1 METGTG
7 IASLPL
13 RRDCELVRCAAAE
26 SSAPAGIGMRLSC
39 WLAVKS
45 LLALLLAA
53 SVAWADGTPPAY
65 LGTNST
71 CGVES
76 FGASGGGEAVSFI
89 ALSFALVSLCIALA
103 YMYSK
108 FHEDPAMGVWAKD
121 EAFNLVIS
129 VFLFAGLLV
138 FFSASCSLASGYSG
152 GNPIYA
158 SQQYL
163 DSLISSNGLNILKTL
178 TSDSLTNQLDATK
191 YRYLGLTPFWGEGAA
206 LRSNR
211 KAYSSHEEYLI
222 DMYLPIIASLTAQKY
237 IITGIAWMGA
247 YVLLPFAFVMRLIP
261 PTRDFGNVLI
271 ALFFGLY
278 IVVPT
283 MYAMSG
289 KVFMQD
295 IANNRSPYTTDP
307 SLEKFCSYG
316 LDNSQPPCG
325 PSSGT
330 ILYRIGSTI
339 PQAVFLPNL
348 VIIVA
353 ISCIMALSKALRAI
367 AV

>member
-1 METGTG
+1 M
-7 IASLPL
+7 
-13 RRDCELVRCAAAE
+13 
-26 SSAPAGIGMRLSC
+26 AG
-39 WLAVKS
+39 KS
-45 LLALLLAA
+45 LLALLLLAT
-53 SVAWADGTPPAY
+53 SVAYGTPPAY
-65 LGTNST
+65 TGTNST
-71 CGVES
+71 CSVES
-76 FGASGGGEAVSFI
+76 FGAVGGGEAVSFI
-89 ALSFALVSLCIALA
+89 AISFALVSFCIALA

-108 FHEDPAMGVWAKD
+108 FREDPATGVWAKD

-129 VFLFAGLLV
+129 ALLFAGLLI
-138 FFSASCSLASGYSG
+138 FFSASCTIASSSSYSG

-163 DSLISSNGLNILKTL
+163 DALISSNGLNILKTL
-178 TSDSLTNQLDATK
+178 SSDSITNQLDATK

-211 KAYSSHEEYLI
+211 KAYSAQEEFLI

-278 IVVPT
+278 IMVPT
-283 MYAMSG
+283 LYAMSG
-289 KVFMQD
+289 KIFMTD
-295 IANNRSPYTTDP
+295 IVGASSPYTTDP

-316 LDNSQPPCG
+316 LDNREPPCG
-325 PSSGT
+325 PSKDT
-330 ILYRIGSTI
+330 VLYRIGSTI

>member
-1 METGTG
+1 MKTK
-7 IASLPL
+7 IA
-13 RRDCELVRCAAAE
+13 
-26 SSAPAGIGMRLSC
+26 
-39 WLAVKS
+39 
-45 LLALLLAA
+45 ALLLLAVSA
-53 SVAWADGTPPAY
+53 VWADGLPAY
-65 LGTNST
+65 TGTNST
-71 CGVES
+71 CSVETFGGV
-76 FGASGGGEAVSFI
+76 GGGTAVSLIGAAFAI
-89 ALSFALVSLCIALA
+89 VSFCIALA

-108 FHEDPAMGVWAKD
+108 FREDPAMGVWAKD

-129 VFLFAGLLV
+129 ALMFAGLLIM
-138 FFSASCSLASGYSG
+138 FSASCSIAAGYSG
-152 GNPIYA
+152 GSPIYA

-163 DSLISSNGLNILKTL
+163 DSLISANGLNMLKTL
-178 TSDSLTNQLDATK
+178 SSDSINNQLDATK

-211 KAYSSHEEYLI
+211 KAYSAHEEYLI
-222 DMYLPIIASLTAQKY
+222 DLYLPIIASLSAQKY

-283 MYAMSG
+283 VYAMSG
-289 KVFMQD
+289 SIFMQH
-295 IANNRSPYTTDP
+295 IVNSPSPYTTDP

-316 LDNSQPPCG
+316 LDNREPPCG
-325 PSSGT
+325 PSRDT
-330 ILYRIGSTI
+330 ILYRIGSTL
-339 PQAVFLPNL
+339 PQAIFLPNL
-348 VIIVA
+348 VIIIA

>member
-1 METGTG
+1 MMKGATV
-7 IASLPL
+7 ASMPLRHAFGPAAKAQAALPL
-13 RRDCELVRCAAAE
+13 LHGSNLEA
-26 SSAPAGIGMRLSC
+26 
-39 WLAVKS
+39 KF
-45 LLALLLAA
+45 LLALLLFATSA
-53 SVAWADGTPPAY
+53 AWAATPPAY

-71 CGVES
+71 CSVES
-76 FGASGGGEAVSFI
+76 FGAVGGGDAVLFI
-89 ALSFALVSLCIALA
+89 AIAFALVSLCIAFA

-108 FHEDPAMGVWAKD
+108 FREDPAMGVWAKD

-129 VFLFAGLLV
+129 LLLFAGLLIV
-138 FFSASCSLASGYSG
+138 FSASCSLASGYSN

-163 DSLISSNGLNILKTL
+163 DALISANGLNILKTL
-178 TSDSLTNQLDATK
+178 SADSITNQLDATK
-191 YRYLGLTPFWGEGAA
+191 YRYIGLTPFWGEGAA

-211 KAYSSHEEYLI
+211 KAYSAHEEYLI
-222 DMYLPIIASLTAQKY
+222 DLYLPIIASLTAQKY

-271 ALFFGLY
+271 ALFFSLY
-278 IVVPT
+278 IVVPSL
-283 MYAMSG
+283 YAMSG
-289 KVFMQD
+289 KVFMQE
-295 IANNRSPYTTDP
+295 IVGNTNPYTTDP

-316 LDNSQPPCG
+316 LDNREPPCG
-325 PSSGT
+325 PSKDT
-330 ILYRIGSTI
+330 ILFKIGSTI

>member
-1 METGTG
+1 MTKGTKD
-7 IASLPL
+7 ACVPL
-13 RRDCELVRCAAAE
+13 RRCPLAAK
-26 SSAPAGIGMRLSC
+26 L
-39 WLAVKS
+39 
-45 LLALLLAA
+45 LLALLLFAA
-53 SVAWADGTPPAY
+53 SLAWAEDPPPYTGT
-65 LGTNST
+65 GST
-71 CGVES
+71 CSVES
-76 FGASGGGEAVSFI
+76 FGAVGNGLAVSFI
-89 ALSFALVSLCIALA
+89 AVSFAIVSLCIALA

-108 FHEDPAMGVWAKD
+108 FREDPAMGVWAKD
-121 EAFNLVIS
+121 ESFNLVIS
-129 VFLFAGLLV
+129 ALLFAGLLI
-138 FFSASCSLASGYSG
+138 FFSASCSVAESYSG

-163 DSLISSNGLNILKTL
+163 DALISSNGLNILKTL
-178 TSDSLTNQLDATK
+178 SSDSITNQLDATK

-211 KAYSSHEEYLI
+211 KAYSSHEEFLI

-237 IITGIAWMGA
+237 IIIGIAWMGA

-261 PTRDFGNVLI
+261 PTRDFGNVMI

-283 MYAMSG
+283 LYAMSG
-289 KVFMQD
+289 SVFMSS
-295 IANNRSPYTTDP
+295 IVNNPDPYTTDP
-307 SLEKFCSYG
+307 GLEKFCSYG
-316 LDNSQPPCG
+316 LDNREPPCG

-330 ILYRIGSTI
+330 VLYRIGSTI

-348 VIIVA
+348 AIIVA

>member
-1 METGTG
+1 MEKEAH

-13 RRDCELVRCAAAE
+13 RHAPLPAAE
-26 SSAPAGIGMRLSC
+26 APRAIPQPRRHGRL
-39 WLAVKS
+39 AAKP
-45 LLALLLAA
+45 LLALLLFAFSA
-53 SVAWADGTPPAY
+53 AWADGTPAY
-65 LGTNST
+65 LGANST
-71 CGVES
+71 CSVENFGGV
-76 FGASGGGEAVSFI
+76 GGGAAMSLIGV
-89 ALSFALVSLCIALA
+89 SFALVSLCIALA

-108 FHEDPAMGVWAKD
+108 FREDPATGVWAKD

-129 VFLFAGLLV
+129 ALLFAGLLIA
-138 FFSASCSLASGYSG
+138 FSASCSIAADYSG
-152 GNPIYA
+152 GDPIQA

-163 DSLISSNGLNILKTL
+163 DALISANGLNILKTL
-178 TSDSLTNQLDATK
+178 TSDSITNQLDATK

-211 KAYSSHEEYLI
+211 KAYSAQEEYLM
-222 DMYLPIIASLTAQKY
+222 DLYLPIIASLTAQKY
-237 IITGIAWMGA
+237 IITGISWMGA

-278 IVVPT
+278 IVVPSL
-283 MYAMSG
+283 YAMSG
-289 KVFMQD
+289 SVFMSH
-295 IANNRSPYTTDP
+295 IVNSPSPYTTDP

-316 LDNSQPPCG
+316 LDNREPPCG
-325 PSSGT
+325 PSKDT
-330 ILYRIGSTI
+330 VLYRMGSTI

-348 VIIVA
+348 AIIVA

>member
-1 METGTG
+1 METITG
-7 IASLPL
+7 NASLPL
-13 RRDCELVRCAAAE
+13 RHACYL
-26 SSAPAGIGMRLSC
+26 AG
-39 WLAVKS
+39 KF
-45 LLALLLAA
+45 LLALLLL
-53 SVAWADGTPPAY
+53 SVSTIHGTPPAY
-65 LGTNST
+65 TGTNSI
-71 CGVES
+71 CSVES
-76 FGASGGGEAVSFI
+76 FGAVGGGQAVSFI
-89 ALSFALVSLCIALA
+89 AISFALVSFCIALV

-121 EAFNLVIS
+121 EAFNLIIS
-129 VFLFAGLLV
+129 VLLFVGLLI
-138 FFSASCSLASGYSG
+138 FFSASCSLASSYSG

-163 DSLISSNGLNILKTL
+163 DALISSNGLNILKTL
-178 TSDSLTNQLDATK
+178 SSDSLTNQLDATK

-211 KAYSSHEEYLI
+211 KAYSSHEEHLI
-222 DMYLPIIASLTAQKY
+222 DLYLPIIASLTAQKY

-271 ALFFGLY
+271 ALFFSLY

-283 MYAMSG
+283 LYAMSG
-289 KVFMQD
+289 KVFMTD
-295 IANNRSPYTTDP
+295 IVNAPSPYTTDS

-316 LDNSQPPCG
+316 LDNREPPCG
-325 PSSGT
+325 PSKYT